1 MACAGPGGG
10 GRGGGL
16 SPKWRALVGTAGV
29 PGAGPAGRRAGEC
42 RHCWGV
48 ACWCGGRT
56 RRAGEAWLHVREG
69 EWGEAIGF
77 FGRRGSESVSPTR
90 CSISFFLFCQA
101 NERAP
106 PRREGIHALH
116 THTRIRFFL
125 WTPPLPPDTHT
136 HTRTQASHRTLT
148 PQRARARASHCTK
161 QPAPLTTPQR
171 KKRDKTAAR
180 CARGGRRMAPL
191 PSPNWGARP
200 ARVKWGCVRAW
211 RGAACGRGNAKKGGG
226 RLRAQARACARAGA
240 ARGKGGGGGGGKEKD
255 RAAARARGHPH
266 HHTPHTPHTQP
277 EPAQPWRLPSMRARP
292 LEWGGDNTQR
302 GEGAGGAGP
311 GRRGGRGRG
320 GKGARGHAGPH

>member
-1 MACAGPGGG
+1 VACAGPGGG

-29 PGAGPAGRRAGEC
+29 PGAGPAGRRAGGC

-148 PQRARARASHCTK
+148 PQERARAPLPLHKTTRPTDNT
-161 QPAPLTTPQR
+161 PAK
-171 KKRDKTAAR
+171 KKRQDR
-180 CARGGRRMAPL
+180 RQMREGGEENGSSPL
-191 PSPNWGARP
+191 AQLGSP
-200 ARVKWGCVRAW
+200 ARQGEVGVRACVEGSGVRAGKW
-211 RGAACGRGNAKKGGG
+211 KKKGGG
-226 RLRAQARACARAGA
+226 G
-240 ARGKGGGGGGGKEKD
+240 
-255 RAAARARGHPH
+255 
-266 HHTPHTPHTQP
+266 
-277 EPAQPWRLPSMRARP
+277 
-292 LEWGGDNTQR
+292 
-302 GEGAGGAGP
+302 
-311 GRRGGRGRG
+311 
-320 GKGARGHAGPH
+320 